1 MTALVQR
8 VRRTGPLVSRIVA
21 ALFGSYGIATLFSLA
36 VLALP
41 ISKPQAVLTGQ
52 LASFAIY
59 TGAVIWVFAVRR
71 ASTAWI
77 GLLIVAA
84 ALAPLAW
91 SVS

>member
-1 MTALVQR
+1 MTALAER
-8 VRRTGPLVSRIVA
+8 ARRTGPLVSRIVA
-21 ALFGSYGIATLFSLA
+21 ALLGGYGIAVLFSLA

-59 TGAVIWVFAVRR
+59 AGAVIWVFAVRR
-71 ASTAWI
+71 ALTAWI

-91 SVS
+91 SGS